1 LLSVISITTLTELE
15 GFPKRAPTPS
25 QPVTTTIKLIQR
37 SFSVPTMTSIEP
49 LTGNIMKLLRISR
62 AAVPM
67 ALTAVALAGC
77 AVMPPTGPSVV
88 ALPPSGKPLNQFQQE
103 DYACRDYA
111 FRSDNA
117 AQASSSAMQN
127 GVGSTAIGTLGGAAA
142 GALLGA
148 AAGNAGVGAAIGA
161 GTGLLLGGAVGAN
174 GVQDSSDSLQARYN
188 AAYAQCMASKGN
200 SISPPPPTVYTTAP
214 VYAPPPVVYAPP
226 PVVYGYPQRS
236 GYWAY

>member
-1 LLSVISITTLTELE
+1 MTCIE
-15 GFPKRAPTPS
+15 S
-25 QPVTTTIKLIQR
+25 QSQ
-37 SFSVPTMTSIEP
+37 
-49 LTGNIMKLLRISR
+49 GANIMNLSRISR
-62 AAVPM
+62 TTIPM
-67 ALTAVALAGC
+67 ALIAVALTGC

-88 ALPPSGKPLNQFQQE
+88 ALPPNGKPLNQFQQE

-117 AQASSSAMQN
+117 AQASQSAMQT
-127 GVGSTAIGTLGGAAA
+127 GAGSTAVGTLGGAAA

-148 AAGNAGVGAAIGA
+148 AAGNAGIGAAIGA

-174 GVQDSSDSLQARYN
+174 GAQDSSASLQARYN

-200 SISPPPPTVYTTAP
+200 SISAPAPTVYSTAP
-214 VYAPPPVVYAPP
+214 VYAPPPVVYAPA
-226 PVVYGYPQRS
+226 PVVYGYPQRP

>member
-1 LLSVISITTLTELE
+1 MRIENVDFLLQPPQRLKRLSVDSAYGPSNPVLHVALP
-15 GFPKRAPTPS
+15 FPGRPIPS
-25 QPVTTTIKLIQR
+25 CSLIQP
-37 SFSVPTMTSIEP
+37 SFSAPTMTSIEP

-117 AQASSSAMQN
+117 AQASQSAMQN

-142 GALLGA
+142 GALLG
-148 AAGNAGVGAAIGA
+148 
-161 GTGLLLGGAVGAN
+161 
-174 GVQDSSDSLQARYN
+174 
-188 AAYAQCMASKGN
+188 
-200 SISPPPPTVYTTAP
+200 
-214 VYAPPPVVYAPP
+214 
-226 PVVYGYPQRS
+226 
-236 GYWAY
+236 